1 MCVVFVATTVSDR
14 PSFVSTTSL
23 TSCIQGGGEGH
34 VVSIPHIKSLQ
45 DEQLTV
51 LLLFSRGIARVM
63 PSQSLATSA
72 VRKATS

>member
-1 MCVVFVATTVSDR
+1 MCIVFVATTVSDR
-14 PSFVSTTSL
+14 PSLLSTSSL
-23 TSCIQGGGEGH
+23 TSRIQGGGEGH

-51 LLLFSRGIARVM
+51 LSLFSRGIARAM

-72 VRKATS
+72 VRKVTS